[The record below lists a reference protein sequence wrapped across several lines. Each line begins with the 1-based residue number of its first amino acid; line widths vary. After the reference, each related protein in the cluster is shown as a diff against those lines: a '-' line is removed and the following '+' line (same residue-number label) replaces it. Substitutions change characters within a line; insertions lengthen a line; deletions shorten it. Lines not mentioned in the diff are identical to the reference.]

1 MKRKGVAG
9 LVVGV
14 IIACVIGLWPQSDEE
29 SARLLVGV
37 WQASDPANTALH
49 GHKDGVRWEI
59 ALFADDGSFLY
70 EILPTQTP
78 AATQPAEQINRLW
91 AWKIQNGRL
100 FLMDMGPNST
110 GECMQALKISVSR
123 KSLSLRRKGFATKE
137 FVRMN

>member
-1 MKRKGVAG
+1 MKKKGVAG
-9 LVVGV
+9 LAVGV

-37 WQASDPANTALH
+37 WRATDPANTALR
-49 GHKDGVRWEI
+49 GRKEGVRWEI

-78 AATQPAEQINRLW
+78 AATRPAEQINRLW

-100 FLMDMGPNST
+100 FFKDMGPNRT
-110 GECMQALKISVSR
+110 GECMQALKLSVSR
-123 KSLSLRRKGFATKE
+123 KSLSLYRKGFPTKE
-137 FVRMN
+137 FTRMN